1 MWHGYVA
8 HSDHLSRY
16 QYRADDLGREGCKSQ
31 RDGESR
37 ALDGADILY
46 RTDRIDYLLARSPE
60 DQYPAGG
67 VGITASGVQEQEMAG
82 LRKSAARQAAV
93 CFGVII
99 LCLVG
104 ALADS
109 FRAPE
114 KQITASL
121 YATGVHGYCLAIRP
135 VVHKWVRCRFWPT
148 CSEYSIQAVKRHGIR
163 KGLWL
168 TIDRL
173 YRCRASVRRG
183 TFDPVP
189 PMDVHSQ

>member
-1 MWHGYVA
+1 
-8 HSDHLSRY
+8 
-16 QYRADDLGREGCKSQ
+16 
-31 RDGESR
+31 
-37 ALDGADILY
+37 
-46 RTDRIDYLLARSPE
+46 
-60 DQYPAGG
+60 
-67 VGITASGVQEQEMAG
+67 MAG

-93 CFGVII
+93 CFGVMI

-114 KQITASL
+114 KQITATL